1 MPLVDPTPRRV
12 SGCPVHF
19 LWDGKGRGRT
29 FVRSGFLG
37 LLAGGMIGTG
47 GAMVRMPSVVVVG
60 EVVAAAALLVW
71 IAGQVITARVRA

>member
-12 SGCPVHF
+12 SACPVHF

-37 LLAGGMIGTG
+37 LLAAGAIGYG
-47 GAMVRMPSVVVVG
+47 GAWAHVPALVVVG
-60 EVVAAAALLVW
+60 QVVAGCAIAAWLV
-71 IAGQVITARVRA
+71 GQAMTARVR